1 MDVPFG
7 RGPVVGGPKDSS
19 ACITCHGA
27 HDVAE
32 QVAEK
37 PLRGHVAG
45 ILNCHKPGGF
55 SAGMATEY

>member
-1 MDVPFG
+1 MNVSFG
-7 RGPVVGGPKDSS
+7 RGLALSGPKDSS
-19 ACITCHGA
+19 TCIACHGA

-45 ILNCHKPGGF
+45 MLNCHKPSGF